1 MLTMLADFQSVLG
14 IVHESDLFGSFK
26 MMGLGML
33 GILIVM
39 ILLYLLIM
47 VLSKFGKEKK
57 N

>member
-1 MLTMLADFQSVLG
+1 MLTMLVDFQSVLG

-39 ILLYLLIM
+39 MLLYLLIM